1 MGPRLLKTLSML
13 LRVLQLILALF
24 IVGVASFNVY
34 QFSHNRLGLTNGRS
48 GQLPHALYAVEVIS
62 CVGALFAL
70 FTLLTTCFGHKKLFV
85 LITAFD
91 LLLMGGFIAI
101 SILLRGSAH
110 QSCRSVT
117 WNPLVSK
124 GTNNLPAA
132 FFSSSSFSTST
143 TTTGRTRAPP
153 RLICNLLKASFAFAI
168 ALAVLFALTMV
179 LSYLALRAYQK
190 QRAFGPRGGYGKG
203 ARESEETAMTG
214 TTAGYDA
221 PGFRGEPT
229 AGYDAP
235 GFRGEPTTVA
245 GGRAPVAGGRAPVSE
260 LGPGM
265 GAGTGVGNGRFDP
278 NLPRAVAGE
287 RGYGERGYG
296 NQNF

>member
-1 MGPRLLKTLSML
+1 
-13 LRVLQLILALF
+13 
-24 IVGVASFNVY
+24 
-34 QFSHNRLGLTNGRS
+34 
-48 GQLPHALYAVEVIS
+48 
-62 CVGALFAL
+62 
-70 FTLLTTCFGHKKLFV
+70 
-85 LITAFD
+85 
-91 LLLMGGFIAI
+91 MGGFIAI

-132 FFSSSSFSTST
+132 FFGSSSFSTST
-143 TTTGRTRAPP
+143 TTTTTARTTRAPP
-153 RLICNLLKASFAFAI
+153 RLVCNLLKTSFAFAI

-190 QRAFGPRGGYGKG
+190 QHAFGPRGGYGKG

-229 AGYDAP
+229 
-235 GFRGEPTTVA
+235 TVA
-245 GGRAPVAGGRAPVSE
+245 GGRAPVTE

-265 GAGTGVGNGRFDP
+265 GTGTGVGSGRFDP
-278 NLPRAVAGE
+278 SLPRAAAGE

>member
-34 QFSHNRLGLTNGRS
+34 QFSRNHLRLTNGRS
-48 GQLPHALYAVEVIS
+48 GQLPDALYAVEVIS
-62 CVGALFAL
+62 CVGVLFAL

-91 LLLMGGFIAI
+91 FLLMGGFIAI
-101 SILLRGSAH
+101 SVLLRGSAH
-110 QSCRSVT
+110 QTCRSVN
-117 WNPLVSK
+117 WSPAVSK

-132 FFSSSSFSTST
+132 FFRSSST
-143 TTTGRTRAPP
+143 TAARTRASP
-153 RLICNLLKASFAFAI
+153 RLLCNLTKTSFAFSI
-168 ALAVLFALTMV
+168 ALAILFALTMV
-179 LSYLALRAYQK
+179 LSYLALRAYKK
-190 QRAFGPRGGYGKG
+190 QRAFGPRGGYGGK
-203 ARESEETAMTG
+203 ATRESEETAMTG

-221 PGFRGEPT
+221 PGFRGEPAT
-229 AGYDAP
+229 A
-235 GFRGEPTTVA
+235 
-245 GGRAPVAGGRAPVSE
+245 RAPVSE

-265 GAGTGVGNGRFDP
+265 GTGAVNGRFDP
-278 NLPRAVAGE
+278 TLPRVAAGE